1 MMKSK
6 GKNKKYI
13 FWTAAIGLFGIAGLL
28 LVPAAMY
35 IIKLSDR
42 YPKVFRW
49 ILFNVFAFIWLQ
61 FTRPPV
67 EDRKN
72 SAPLPP
78 TGLPE
83 V

>member
-13 FWTAAIGLFGIAGLL
+13 FWTAVIGLFGIAGLL

-42 YPKVFRW
+42 YPRVFR
-49 ILFNVFAFIWLQ
+49 
-61 FTRPPV
+61 
-67 EDRKN
+67 
-72 SAPLPP
+72 
-78 TGLPE
+78 
-83 V
+83 